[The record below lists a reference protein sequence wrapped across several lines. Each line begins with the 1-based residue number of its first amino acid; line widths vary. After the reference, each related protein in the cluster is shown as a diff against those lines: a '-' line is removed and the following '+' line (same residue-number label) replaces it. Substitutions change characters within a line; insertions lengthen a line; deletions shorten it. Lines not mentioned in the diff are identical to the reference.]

1 MTSFDNMSI
10 PEVLLFSPA
19 QHEDNRG
26 VFSEVY
32 TDHLYM
38 PHWIQDNQSIS
49 YKAGTVRGLHYQCGI
64 YAQTKLVRCAW
75 GSILDVAVDIRPKS
89 PTYGQHVSAVLSSE
103 NGNQL
108 LVPKGFAHGFMT
120 LTDNAVVVY
129 KVDNVYNKESE
140 GSILW
145 NDPALDIDWQYM
157 GWSGMGAV
165 EISEKDAAAPL
176 FKDIVL

>member
-1 MTSFDNMSI
+1 MTSFKYMNI
-10 PEVLLFSPA
+10 PEVLLFTPS
-19 QHEDNRG
+19 QFEDNRG

-32 TDHLYM
+32 KDH
-38 PHWIQDNQSIS
+38 PDFPRWIQDNQSIS
-49 YKAGTVRGLHYQCGI
+49 YKAGTVRGLHYQRGEH
-64 YAQTKLVRCAW
+64 AQTKLVRCAW
-75 GSILDVAVDIRPKS
+75 GSIVDVAVDIRPDS
-89 PTYGQHVSAVLSSE
+89 PTYGQHVAAILSSD

-129 KVDNVYNKESE
+129 KVDSSYNKESE
-140 GSILW
+140 GAIRW
-145 NDPALDIDWQYM
+145 DDPDLALDWVYL
-157 GWSGMGAV
+157 GAT

>member
-10 PEVLLFSPA
+10 PEVLLFSPT
-19 QHEDNRG
+19 QHKDNRG

-38 PHWIQDNQSIS
+38 PRWVQDNQSIS
-49 YKAGTVRGLHYQCGI
+49 HKAGTVRGLHFQRGVYE
-64 YAQTKLVRCAW
+64 QTKLVRCAW

-129 KVDNVYNKESE
+129 KVDNLYNKESE

-157 GWSGMGAV
+157 GWIGMGAA

>member
-1 MTSFDNMSI
+1 MTTFKYMNI
-10 PEVLLFSPA
+10 PDVLLLTPN
-19 QHEDNRG
+19 QYKDNRG

-32 TDHLYM
+32 VDHLQM
-38 PHWIQDNQSIS
+38 PRWAQDNQSIS
-49 YKAGTVRGLHYQCGI
+49 YKAGTVRGLHYQRGI
-64 YAQTKLVRCAW
+64 YAQTKLVRCAY
-75 GSILDVAVDIRPKS
+75 GSIIDVAVDIRPDS
-89 PTYGQHVSAVLSSE
+89 PTYGQHVSAILSSD

-108 LVPKGFAHGFMT
+108 LVPRGFAHGFMT

-145 NDPALDIDWQYM
+145 NDPDLGIEWIYL
-157 GWSGMGAV
+157 GAS

>member
-1 MTSFDNMSI
+1 
-10 PEVLLFSPA
+10 
-19 QHEDNRG
+19 
-26 VFSEVY
+26 
-32 TDHLYM
+32 M
-38 PHWIQDNQSIS
+38 PRWAQDNQSIS
-49 YKAGTVRGLHYQCGI
+49 YKAGTVRGLHYQRGI
-64 YAQTKLVRCAW
+64 YAQTKLVRCAY
-75 GSILDVAVDIRPKS
+75 GSIIDVAVDIRPDS
-89 PTYGQHVSAVLSSE
+89 PTYGQHVSAILSSD

-108 LVPKGFAHGFMT
+108 LVPRGFAHGFMT

-145 NDPALDIDWQYM
+145 NDPDLGIEWIYL
-157 GWSGMGAV
+157 GAS

>member
-1 MTSFDNMSI
+1 MMTSFDNMSI
-10 PEVLLFSPA
+10 PEVLLFSPK

-38 PHWIQDNQSIS
+38 PRWVQDNQSIS
-49 YKAGTVRGLHYQCGI
+49 YKAGTVRGLHYQRGE
-64 YAQTKLVRCAW
+64 YAQSKLVRCAW
-75 GSILDVAVDIRPKS
+75 GSIIDVAVDIRPKS
-89 PTYGQHVSAVLSSE
+89 PTYGKHVVQILSSD

-108 LVPKGFAHGFMT
+108 LIPKGFAHGFMT

-129 KVDNVYNKESE
+129 KVDNLYKKESE

-145 NDPALDIDWQYM
+145 NDPALAIDWQYL
-157 GWSGMGAV
+157 GAS

>member
-1 MTSFDNMSI
+1 MTSFNYTHIDG
-10 PEVLLFSPA
+10 VLIIQPTQFK
-19 QHEDNRG
+19 DDRG

-32 TDHLYM
+32 VDHLQM
-38 PHWIQDNQSIS
+38 PRWVQDNQSIS
-49 YKAGTVRGLHYQCGI
+49 YKIGTVRGLHFQRGI

-75 GSILDVAVDIRPKS
+75 GSILDVAVDIRPES
-89 PTYGQHVSAVLSSE
+89 PTYGQHVCAVLSSD
-103 NGNQL
+103 NARQL
-108 LVPKGFAHGFMT
+108 FIPKGFAHGFMT
-120 LTDNAVVVY
+120 LTSNAVVVY

-145 NDPALDIDWQYM
+145 NDPDLNIDWAFL
-157 GWSGMGAV
+157 GAS